1 MNLKQ
6 FMDCVSYMNDKE
18 DKIETVMKADL
29 RSCISTASDR
39 AQLIIGKK
47 KHQFHPLQS
56 RGQQR
61 KAGILSECEHAAH
74 SSAED
79 AIKCRLSQVTTHPA
93 PSSELRA
100 VMLRYRTEIIL
111 FPKIN
116 TLMYLHVDTQEAFV
130 VFLFSAFLTSFV
142 NSKLA
147 EFVFSSRF

>member
-6 FMDCVSYMNDKE
+6 FVDCVSYMNDKE

-29 RSCISTASDR
+29 RSCISTVSDR
-39 AQLIIGKK
+39 AQLIIEKK

-79 AIKCRLSQVTTHPA
+79 AIKCKLSQVTTHPA

-100 VMLRYRTEIIL
+100 VLLRYRTEII
-111 FPKIN
+111 FPQDKYIN
-116 TLMYLHVDTQEAFV
+116 V
-130 VFLFSAFLTSFV
+130 
-142 NSKLA
+142 LA
-147 EFVFSSRF
+147 CGHSRGFCCIFVFSLFDQFC